1 MSWVTIIWSMTAS
14 ACLTMGALNLLVW
27 SKQRTAWANL
37 LFSVAAFGAAAFAY
51 FELSMLHAQTPAEYG
66 AALRWGHVAIWFM
79 AVSVVVFLRLYLHA
93 GRLWLAWA
101 ACGLRTLALLLNFM
115 SGQNINYLE
124 IDSLIQIPLFG
135 ESVAIAHG
143 VHNPYTW
150 IPQASSFLTLVFGVD
165 ATITVWRRG
174 EHRKALVVGGGLV
187 LFQVIAFAES
197 LLVIRGIVRAPI
209 TLSLPFLGLVVAMG
223 YELSREV
230 LDAAITA
237 RELRENE
244 TRMTLA
250 MDAANL
256 GLWVRDIARGNIW
269 ASDKWRQLFGFAPS
283 EPLTF
288 DHIMQRVHPED
299 RESLERVLA
308 RANAGGGQYETE
320 FRLLLPDGRVQ
331 WIRSRGGV
339 EFDDKGKPLV
349 ARGISRDIT
358 AIKKSEQETLLLRQ
372 EIAHAGRVS
381 LMGQLASALA
391 HEISQPLGAIL
402 RNAEAADLFLQDPS
416 PDLDEIRAILADI
429 RADDQRAGMVIDRM
443 RALLKRH
450 ELDARPVA
458 VSEVVADVVSLAKAD
473 ALSRQ
478 VKLSVDVANALL
490 RVRGD
495 RVHLQQVLLNLIL
508 NAIDALA
515 ESSGQVRSIDIA
527 ARFKDAQWVEVTV
540 SDTGPGIPVEVLPL
554 LFDPFY
560 TTKPSGMGIGLSISR
575 TIIEA
580 HGGRIWA
587 ENNAVG
593 GATFRFTLPVADD
606 AAAS

>member
-1 MSWVTIIWSMTAS
+1 
-14 ACLTMGALNLLVW
+14 MGALNLLVW

-51 FELSMLHAQTPAEYG
+51 FELTMLRAQTPAEYG

-101 ACGLRTLALLLNFM
+101 ACALRTLALLLNFM

-150 IPQASSFLTLVFGVD
+150 VPQASSFLTLVFGLD

-197 LLVIRGIVRAPI
+197 ILVIRGIVRAPI
-209 TLSLPFLGLVVAMG
+209 TLSLPFFGLVVAMG
-223 YELSREV
+223 SELIREV
-230 LDAAITA
+230 LNAARTA
-237 RELRENE
+237 RELRESE
-244 TRMTLA
+244 ARMSLA
-250 MDAANL
+250 VGAGNL
-256 GLWVRDIARGNIW
+256 GLWIRDFKRHEMW
-269 ASDKWRQLFGFAPS
+269 ASDTWRQLFEFAPS
-283 EPLTF
+283 GPVTF
-288 DHIMQRVHPED
+288 ERVLQRVHPED
-299 RESLERVLA
+299 RDAVDRILA
-308 RANAGGGQYETE
+308 GAETKGGKYEME
-320 FRLLLPDGRVQ
+320 YRLLLPSGELR
-331 WIRSRGGV
+331 WIASRGAV
-339 EFDDKGKPLV
+339 ELDASGRAIM
-349 ARGISRDIT
+349 ARGVSRDIT
-358 AIKKSEQETLLLRQ
+358 ATKKAEQESRLLRQ

-402 RNAEAADLFLQDPS
+402 RNAEAADLFMQNAS
-416 PDLDEIRAILADI
+416 PDLVEIRAILADI
-429 RADDQRAGMVIDRM
+429 RADDKRAGMVIDRM
-443 RALLKRH
+443 RALLRRN
-450 ELDARPVA
+450 ELDARPIA
-458 VSEVVADVVSLAKAD
+458 VGELVADVVGLAQAD
-473 ALSRQ
+473 ALARR
-478 VKLSVDVANALL
+478 VKLTTDSSSELP

-495 RVHLQQVLLNLIL
+495 RVHLQQVLLNLIV
-508 NAIDALA
+508 NAMDAL
-515 ESSGQVRSIDIA
+515 EGSGRQDRQIDVTARLNDTGMVVIA
-527 ARFKDAQWVEVTV
+527 V
-540 SDTGPGIPVEVLPL
+540 SDTGHGIPVDALPRV
-554 LFDPFY
+554 FDPFY
-560 TTKPSGMGIGLSISR
+560 TTKPTGMGIGLAVSR

-587 ENNAVG
+587 ENDPRG
-593 GATFRFTLPVADD
+593 GAIFRFALPLAEE
-606 AAAS
+606 ASLP

>member
-51 FELSMLHAQTPAEYG
+51 FELSMLRAQTPAEYG

-150 IPQASSFLTLVFGVD
+150 VPQASSFLTLVFGVD

-209 TLSLPFLGLVVAMG
+209 TLSLPFLGLVIAMG

-230 LDAAITA
+230 LSAAQTA
-237 RELRENE
+237 RELRESE
-244 TRMTLA
+244 ARMSLA
-250 MDAANL
+250 VGAANL
-256 GLWVRDIARGNIW
+256 GLWIRDFTRNEIW
-269 ASDKWRQLFGFAPS
+269 ASDKWRRLFDFAPS
-283 EPLTF
+283 EHLTF
-288 DHIMQRVHPED
+288 DRVLQRVHPED
-299 RESLERVLA
+299 REVVERVMA
-308 RANAGGGQYETE
+308 EAKAGTGRYEMD
-320 FRLLLPDGRVQ
+320 FRLSLPNGEVR
-331 WIRSRGGV
+331 WIASRGGV
-339 EFDDKGKPLV
+339 EFDAEGKALR
-349 ARGISRDIT
+349 ARGVSRDIT
-358 AIKKSEQETLLLRQ
+358 ANKKSEQESRLLRQ

-402 RNAEAADLFLQDPS
+402 RNAEAADLFMQHAS

-429 RADDQRAGMVIDRM
+429 RADDKRAGMVIDRM
-443 RALLKRH
+443 RALLKRN
-450 ELDARPVA
+450 ELNARPLA
-458 VSEVVADVVSLAKAD
+458 VDEFVADVVSLTQAD
-473 ALSRQ
+473 ALARR
-478 VKLSVDVANALL
+478 VKLNADISSGLP
-490 RVRGD
+490 RVWGD
-495 RVHLQQVLLNLIL
+495 RVHLQQVLLNLIV
-508 NAIDALA
+508 NGMDAL
-515 ESSGQVRSIDIA
+515 EGSSRPDRQIDVA
-527 ARFKDAQWVEVTV
+527 ARLNDARMVEIAVT
-540 SDTGPGIPVEVLPL
+540 DTGRGIPVDALPRV
-554 LFDPFY
+554 FDPFY
-560 TTKPSGMGIGLSISR
+560 TTKPAGMGIGLSVSR

-587 ENNAVG
+587 DNDPRG
-593 GATFRFTLPVADD
+593 GATFRFTLPLAEE
-606 AAAS
+606 APPS